1 MARVPNCIASIN
13 SAALRAGLRRLA
25 GRSGRWRNQRP
36 LPFSVEIAPFD
47 NRDLRAFE
55 HVGIHVITVDADA
68 APAFADPFKNLVF
81 FENVVFLEVFLDDRD
96 RVVLIIPVRHRRRLR
111 GGENADQ
118 HHRGNQQSSIEPT
131 DQVPGH
137 EAGNSYFFF
146 FAAGFLAAA
155 FFAAGFF
162 AALAMCFVLQFI
174 HRA

>member
-1 MARVPNCIASIN
+1 
-13 SAALRAGLRRLA
+13 
-25 GRSGRWRNQRP
+25 
-36 LPFSVEIAPFD
+36 
-47 NRDLRAFE
+47 
-55 HVGIHVITVDADA
+55 
-68 APAFADPFKNLVF
+68 
-81 FENVVFLEVFLDDRD
+81 
-96 RVVLIIPVRHRRRLR
+96 VVLIIPVRHRRRLR